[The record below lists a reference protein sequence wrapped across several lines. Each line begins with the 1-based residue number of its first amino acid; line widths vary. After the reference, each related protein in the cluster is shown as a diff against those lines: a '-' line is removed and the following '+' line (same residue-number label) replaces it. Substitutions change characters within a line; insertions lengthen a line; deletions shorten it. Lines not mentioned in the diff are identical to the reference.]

1 MISWDNYYKFAAKEV
16 EVIGISDNTSGT
28 HPYVMT
34 VYLKSGNKI
43 SISYQN
49 PQKRK
54 TEMLNLSR
62 QIEMECNREG
72 ADLRAELFTIK
83 GTVNRMDKRQIR
95 VWKLLKDLL
104 KVKGDE
110 VPEVEIE

>member
-1 MISWDNYYKFAAKEV
+1 MVSWDNYYKFAAKEV

-43 SISYQN
+43 SISYQD
-49 PQKRK
+49 PKRRK
-54 TEMLNLSR
+54 AEMLNLTR

-72 ADLRAELFTIK
+72 ADLRVELLCIK
-83 GTVNRMDKRQIR
+83 GTVNRIEKRQLR
-95 VWKLLKDLL
+95 VWKLLKELL
-104 KVKGDE
+104 GLKGDE
-110 VPEVEIE
+110 TLEV